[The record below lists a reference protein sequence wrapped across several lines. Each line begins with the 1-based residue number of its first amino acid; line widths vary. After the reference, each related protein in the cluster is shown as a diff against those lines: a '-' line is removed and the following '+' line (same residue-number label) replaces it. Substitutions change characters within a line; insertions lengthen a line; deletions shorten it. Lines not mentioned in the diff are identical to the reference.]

1 MGFSS
6 GKSKSK
12 NVSGPSRQQTT
23 AANLLLESIVPGSVG
38 AQGYSRQQE
47 QQPVQQMQTKTG
59 LPYEGPDPVTEL
71 RNPRA
76 FGSGTFQPAQTPD
89 ASKVGQGTL
98 EGFMATQRMADQGAY
113 TSSIGTGREFSGQ
126 PLGPDAVTRTL
137 LPSLDQMR
145 FKGTFD
151 QLDEGQLS
159 PTAADIIQEGAN
171 LAKDPLGTAQHAAA
185 QIDTAVQEG
194 QVTPLPE
201 LPEIT
206 NYINKV
212 YEDMPTP
219 LKNVIDDFLQGGTT
233 EKIEESIQQ
242 NVAAIKTQAE
252 DILKDQLD
260 ITFGKF
266 ASMGA
271 TGGAMFAAAG
281 DVTTQVMGNVSA
293 SIAGF
298 YAQALTQAQQQ
309 QQLALQTLS
318 TVIGTAGQQQALDA
332 QRQAIELDT
341 TTKLISAKYNLY
353 AGLTQEFLRQN
364 QFYTDI
370 VRQETQAAN
379 QQEFQAMSMFYE
391 ILTSLAT
398 GGPGV
403 REGTT
408 RQTQFTFGL

>member
-12 NVSGPSRQQTT
+12 SVSGPSRQQTT
-23 AANLLLESIVPGSVG
+23 AANLLLESLVPGSVG

-47 QQPVQQMQTKTG
+47 QQPVQQMQTQTG
-59 LPYEGPDPVTEL
+59 LPYEGPGGVS
-71 RNPRA
+71 
-76 FGSGTFQPAQTPD
+76 GQGTFQPAQTPD

-171 LAKDPLGTAQHAAA
+171 LAKDPLGTAQQAAA

-194 QVTPLPE
+194 QVTTLPE

-212 YEDMPTP
+212 YEDMTTP

-408 RQTQFTFGL
+408 RQSQFTFGL

>member
-12 NVSGPSRQQTT
+12 SVSGPSRQQTT

-47 QQPVQQMQTKTG
+47 QQPVQQMQTQTG
-59 LPYEGPDPVTEL
+59 LPYEGPGGVS
-71 RNPRA
+71 
-76 FGSGTFQPAQTPD
+76 GQGTFQPAQTPD

-171 LAKDPLGTAQHAAA
+171 LAKDPLGTSQQAAA

-194 QVTPLPE
+194 QVTTLPE

-408 RQTQFTFGL
+408 RQSQFTFGL

>member
-12 NVSGPSRQQTT
+12 SVSGPSRQQTT

-47 QQPVQQMQTKTG
+47 QQPVQQMQTQTG
-59 LPYEGPDPVTEL
+59 LPYEGPGGVS
-71 RNPRA
+71 
-76 FGSGTFQPAQTPD
+76 GQGTFQPAQTPD

-171 LAKDPLGTAQHAAA
+171 LAKDPLGTAQQAAA

-194 QVTPLPE
+194 QVTTLPE

-212 YEDMPTP
+212 YEDMTTP

-408 RQTQFTFGL
+408 RQSQFTFGL